1 MADAEGHAGDNI
13 ASLDLK
19 DIEEGTVIELLRRR
33 FSQGVIYTAIGDILV
48 SVNPFKQLSIYGPEL
63 MQAYRKSKANSQMA
77 PHVYR
82 KCQDILRSMHFSS
95 KNQCCVLTGDSAS
108 GKTECLKHILQY
120 IVNVSPL
127 SHAGLKRRFSQVRC
141 LHYYLSVLCL
151 HVILLMSSLDVWGR
165 TSLSLTPLF

>member
-1 MADAEGHAGDNI
+1 MKRDERLSA
-13 ASLDLK
+13 
-19 DIEEGTVIELLRRR
+19 VCLLYRC
-33 FSQGVIYTAIGDILV
+33 FI
-48 SVNPFKQLSIYGPEL
+48 FKL

-141 LHYYLSVLCL
+141 LHYSLSVLCL

-165 TSLSLTPLF
+165 TSLSLTPLFWGVFPLDCPTPFDPFTSPR